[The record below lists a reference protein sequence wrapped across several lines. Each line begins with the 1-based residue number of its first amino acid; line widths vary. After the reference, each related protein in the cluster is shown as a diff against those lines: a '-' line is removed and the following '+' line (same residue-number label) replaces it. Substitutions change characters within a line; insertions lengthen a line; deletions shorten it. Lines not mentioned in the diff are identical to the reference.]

1 MRYEPSR
8 GASAPFPGRFASAT
22 LIALLLLAGADD
34 LLASERLHVIGL
46 VEQMCPG
53 ESHCFELEVRPE
65 YRQIAGR
72 SLRVRFAGV
81 EQIYDPE
88 NYRLTLAQQDIGPG
102 SHLRVL
108 LERDAASDDRDWRAI
123 LIWIGD

>member
-1 MRYEPSR
+1 MRYERSR
-8 GASAPFPGRFASAT
+8 GTAGRSSK
-22 LIALLLLAGADD
+22 LIAKIPVIAFLLLASADH
-34 LLASERLHVIGL
+34 LQASERVHVIGL
-46 VEQMCPG
+46 VERMCPG
-53 ESHCFELEVRPE
+53 ESLCFELEVRPE
-65 YRQIAGR
+65 YREIAGK

-108 LERDAASDDRDWRAI
+108 LERDAASEDSDWRAI
-123 LIWIGD
+123 VIWIGD